1 MSDKT
6 KELIGELK
14 AIRLELFR
22 SAAGLDGFITQ
33 LDNDLDKLDGR
44 AGPDYVKTK
53 VRWLQVHREDEM
65 RIREYDKLIA
75 KEKEIW
81 QKIVDSL

>member
-1 MSDKT
+1 MSDET
-6 KELIGELK
+6 KKLIEELK
-14 AIRLELFR
+14 VIRLELFR
-22 SAAGLDGFITQ
+22 SAASLDGFIAQ

-53 VRWLQVHREDEM
+53 VRWLQVHREDE
-65 RIREYDKLIA
+65 IRVLEYDKLIS

-81 QKIVDSL
+81 QKIIDSL